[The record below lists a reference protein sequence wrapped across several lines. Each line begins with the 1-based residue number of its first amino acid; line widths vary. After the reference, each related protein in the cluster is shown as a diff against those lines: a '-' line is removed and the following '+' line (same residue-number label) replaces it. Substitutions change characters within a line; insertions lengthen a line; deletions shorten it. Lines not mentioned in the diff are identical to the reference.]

1 MTRDDFMMNIQG
13 AIFDMDGTLLDSL
26 MTWDVLWREFG
37 KLFCDGKVF
46 VPTEHD
52 NKAVRTMTLKQ
63 AMYYLHSV
71 YNIGENGEEL
81 LETANK
87 IMENFYA
94 NEVQLKEGVLEFLD
108 YCHKKNIS
116 MCIASATSKRLL
128 DIAIKHC
135 NIEKYFTYVLSC
147 AEIGKGKEEPDIYL
161 MALNMLGTNKEETV
175 VFEDSLVA
183 IKTANQVGLNTVGI
197 FDKYN
202 YGQAEI
208 ERISS
213 VYIAEG
219 ETLKKLI
226 VEKNGAD

>member
-1 MTRDDFMMNIQG
+1 MTRNNFMMNIKG

-46 VPTEHD
+46 APTEDD
-52 NKAVRTMTLKQ
+52 NKAVRTMTLEQ
-63 AMYYLHSV
+63 AMNYLHSV
-71 YNIGENGEEL
+71 YGIGKSGKEL
-81 LETANK
+81 LGIANK

-108 YCHKKNIS
+108 YCHKKDIS
-116 MCIASATSKRLL
+116 MCIASATSKQLL
-128 DIAIKHC
+128 DLAIKHC
-135 NIEKYFTYVLSC
+135 NIEKYFTNVLSC

-161 MALNMLGTNKEETV
+161 MALNLLGTNKEETV

-183 IKTANQVGLNTVGI
+183 IKTADMIGVNTVGI

-202 YGQAEI
+202 EGQSEI
-208 ERISS
+208 EKISS

-219 ETLKKLI
+219 ETLEKLI
-226 VEKNGAD
+226 VEENGAD